1 MHMQYESTKSVIAMH
16 QLHIPPKF
24 ITPRAMPQV
33 DKHMNPQIKKNSG
46 LIWLV

>member
-1 MHMQYESTKSVIAMH
+1 MIVMHE
-16 QLHIPPKF
+16 LRIPPKI

-33 DKHMNPQIKKNSG
+33 DKHINPQITENSD